1 MDGGHDLSPDYGYC
15 CESGQGVAEKDAA
28 EAAEWY
34 RRAAEAGDA
43 TGACN
48 LGYLY
53 ETGEG
58 VEQSWDKAVSC
69 YRQAAEL
76 GQARGQYLLGWC
88 YEHGKGVAASTKR
101 ARELY
106 EASARQD
113 YKHAV
118 EALERLKDPAKAGEK
133 KAPEKKDRKPEKGGF
148 LKGFFGGK
156 K

>member
-1 MDGGHDLSPDYGYC
+1 M
-15 CESGQGVAEKDAA
+15 
-28 EAAEWY
+28 
-34 RRAAEAGDA
+34 
-43 TGACN
+43 
-48 LGYLY
+48 
-53 ETGEG
+53 
-58 VEQSWDKAVSC
+58 AVSVRVA
-69 YRQAAEL
+69 YFST
-76 GQARGQYLLGWC
+76 
-88 YEHGKGVAASTKR
+88 KGVAASTKR

>member
-1 MDGGHDLSPDYGYC
+1 MCNYGYF
-15 CESGQGVAEKDAA
+15 CESGQGVAKKDLA

-53 ETGEG
+53 ETGGG
-58 VEQSWDKAVSC
+58 VEQSWDQAVNY

-88 YEHGKGVAASTKR
+88 YEHGKGVAPSPER

-113 YKHAV
+113 YKYAV
-118 EALERLKDPAKAGEK
+118 EALERLRNPGKAGEK
-133 KAPEKKDRKPEKGGF
+133 RAPEKKDKGGF
-148 LKGFFGGK
+148 LKGLFGGK